1 MTKEENSDNAHEDHS
16 QIIFHSSAIAGG
28 SRISRGALTSPS
40 FCAMLDVLVNLVK
53 KRNQLSLQRHLTN
66 EFLAHKLP
74 QILRRIGFSF
84 KERKSCAFMAIL
96 RCPTRPRGMTTRGLG
111 HQKKKAIIVGP
122 SFEKKLKKTSNE

>member
-74 QILRRIGFSF
+74 QILKRIGFSF
-84 KERKSCAFMAIL
+84 EKERKSCAFMAIL
-96 RCPTRPRGMTTRGLG
+96 RCPARPRGMTTRRTWTP
-111 HQKKKAIIVGP
+111 K
-122 SFEKKLKKTSNE
+122 EKSDYRWTFFSKEVEEN